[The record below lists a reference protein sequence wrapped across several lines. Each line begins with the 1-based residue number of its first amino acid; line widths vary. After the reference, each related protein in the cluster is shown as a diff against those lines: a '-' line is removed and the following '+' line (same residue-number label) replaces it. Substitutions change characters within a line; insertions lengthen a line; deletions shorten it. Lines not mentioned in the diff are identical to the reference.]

1 MRNKL
6 YVDGV
11 DLSTFGV
18 YISGAGTYSAPEKEY
33 NWYDVP
39 ARNGAVLGY
48 ERRLSNIRVTY
59 RCGIY
64 TNFEQNISDLR
75 NFLLS
80 RNGLVRIS
88 DTYHPDEFRQ
98 GVYAGPFE
106 PTITRKL
113 DAGQFDLSFDCQP
126 QRWLTSGET
135 VINKTGIGNITVT
148 NPTQFEAKPFLR
160 VYGYGTVDFGGYYTG
175 TRILIADYGLE
186 YIDIDC
192 ESMNCYS
199 GDTNLCE
206 YVTFIENATVAGVD
220 APTLKPGANNINFG
234 NTTGVTGSMVSAQ
247 LTPRWWE
254 V

>member
-59 RCGIY
+59 PCGIY

-80 RNGLVRIS
+80 RDGLVRIS
-88 DTYHPDEFRQ
+88 DTYHTDEFRM

-106 PTITRKL
+106 PSVERKL
-113 DAGQFDLSFDCQP
+113 DAGRLDLLFDCQP
-126 QRWLTSGET
+126 QRWLVSGET
-135 VINKTGIGNITVT
+135 VINKTGTGNITVT

-199 GDTNLCE
+199 GDTKLCE

-220 APTLKPGANNINFG
+220 APTLKPGVNNINFADA
-234 NTTGVTGSMVSAQ
+234 TGFTGSMVSAKI
-247 LTPRWWE
+247 TPRWWE